1 MPAGSL
7 TAGRTI
13 RGAVIRSA
21 KDFFGALSASELLPS
36 EGQRSQAAK
45 FFVKMQ
51 RLSRLTLLARGNL
64 GAERG
69 DGTALLVDLGLQ
81 RADICLLRYAGRHGS
96 VTLISLEGRFEL
108 RDFCCR
114 RCLAGLEFGDARI
127 KRSLFLIGVVASLE
141 RRKFGFGSRKCCRQA
156 LDLGSAESHPLRQ
169 WSGPR
174 LSQFGAAR
182 SATPAHRFENAGL
195 LFPL

>member
-1 MPAGSL
+1 
-7 TAGRTI
+7 
-13 RGAVIRSA
+13 
-21 KDFFGALSASELLPS
+21 
-36 EGQRSQAAK
+36 
-45 FFVKMQ
+45 MQ

-114 RCLAGLEFGDARI
+114 RCLVGLEFGDARI

-141 RRKFGFGSRKCCRQA
+141 RSKFGFGSRKCCRQA
-156 LDLGSAESHPLRQ
+156 LDLGSAGLILYGSGRALVFRSLEPLDQR
-169 WSGPR
+169 
-174 LSQFGAAR
+174 
-182 SATPAHRFENAGL
+182 TPAHRFENAGL